1 MIRMPFREV
10 RARPGSIVAVAV
22 LLLFVSCRF
31 PLRGSAQTPDA
42 ILKRVDD
49 HYNHLDSLQAH
60 YVERYA
66 GMGLTRSEA
75 GILLLKKPGRMRWS
89 YEVPAG
95 KVFVLDGKYAWFYAP
110 GDEQAQRI
118 SAKQMDD
125 LRTPLRFLL
134 GHTELK
140 KELTNLSV
148 TPDAGGFHIAG
159 VPKGMENRI
168 RQLALEVSPTG
179 LITAMH
185 IEEVDGATTD
195 FAFSSIVENVPT
207 HPVDFTFSPPAGVTV
222 VDGVPPI

>member
-1 MIRMPFREV
+1 MSKNRVPHDHRGFI
-10 RARPGSIVAVAV
+10 AAIVWFLTLA
-22 LLLFVSCRF
+22 LSL
-31 PLRGSAQTPDA
+31 PAQPSTQDA

-49 HYNHLDSLQAH
+49 HYNHLDSLRAH

-66 GMGLTRSEA
+66 GMGLNRSEA

-95 KVFVLDGKYAWFYAP
+95 KVFLLDGKYAWFYSP

-140 KELTNLSV
+140 KELTGITV
-148 TPDAGGFHIAG
+148 TPNATGFHIAG
-159 VPKGMENRI
+159 VPRGMENRI

-179 LITAMH
+179 LITAMS
-185 IEEVDGATTD
+185 IEEVDGAST
-195 FAFSSIVENVPT
+195 A
-207 HPVDFTFSPPAGVTV
+207 FTFTGIEENTPTRPSDFVFIPPAGVTV
-222 VDGVPPI
+222 VDGIPPI

>member
-1 MIRMPFREV
+1 MRSRTPRTPHD
-10 RARPGSIVAVAV
+10 RRR
-22 LLLFVSCRF
+22 LLAALVGLLTFTALL
-31 PLRGSAQTPDA
+31 PAQPPTQDS

-49 HYNHLDSLQAH
+49 HYNHLASLRAH

-66 GMGLTRSEA
+66 GMGLNRSEA

-95 KVFVLDGKYAWFYAP
+95 KVFVLDGKYAWFYSP

-140 KELTNLSV
+140 KELTSISV
-148 TPDAGGFHIAG
+148 TPDPTGFHITG
-159 VPKGMENRI
+159 IPRGMENRV

-179 LITAMH
+179 LITAMRL
-185 IEEVDGATTD
+185 EEVDGAITEFT
-195 FAFSSIVENVPT
+195 FTGIEENVPT
-207 HPVDFTFSPPAGVTV
+207 KPTDFTFTPPAGVTIV
-222 VDGVPPI
+222 NGAPPI

>member
-1 MIRMPFREV
+1 MLSKETPRGRL
-10 RARPGSIVAVAV
+10 ALVAASLV
-22 LLLFVSCRF
+22 LAMSL
-31 PLRGSAQTPDA
+31 PAQAPANDA

-49 HYNHLDSLQAH
+49 HYNHLDSLRAH
-60 YVERYA
+60 YVERYS

-95 KVFVLDGKYAWFYAP
+95 KVFVLDGKYAWFYNP

-140 KELTNLSV
+140 KELTNVSV
-148 TPDAGGFHIAG
+148 SQDAGGFHIAG
-159 VPKGMENRI
+159 VPKGMENRVKE
-168 RQLALEVSPTG
+168 LSLEVSSTG

-185 IEEVDGATTD
+185 VEEVDGAITD
-195 FAFSSIVENVPT
+195 FAFTGIEEDVPT
-207 HPVDFTFSPPAGVTV
+207 RPTEFTFTPPAGVTI
-222 VDGVPPI
+222 VDGIPPI

>member
-1 MIRMPFREV
+1 MIAAAFS
-10 RARPGSIVAVAV
+10 AAIVG
-22 LLLFVSCRF
+22 LLTLAL
-31 PLRGSAQTPDA
+31 PLAAQPPSQDA

-49 HYNHLDSLQAH
+49 HYNHLDSLRAH
-60 YVERYA
+60 YVERYS

-95 KVFVLDGKYAWFYAP
+95 KVFVLDGKYAWFYSP

-140 KELTNLSV
+140 KELTGV
-148 TPDAGGFHIAG
+148 AVAPDPSGFHITG
-159 VPKGMENRI
+159 VPKGMENRV
-168 RQLALEVSPTG
+168 RQLALEVSLHG
-179 LITAMH
+179 
-185 IEEVDGATTD
+185 TD
-195 FAFSSIVENVPT
+195 YVHA
-207 HPVDFTFSPPAGVTV
+207 D
-222 VDGVPPI
+222 

>member
-1 MIRMPFREV
+1 MPKNPMPHSQRCQI
-10 RARPGSIVAVAV
+10 ALIVGFFTLAIS
-22 LLLFVSCRF
+22 L
-31 PLRGSAQTPDA
+31 PAQLPSQDA

-49 HYNHLDSLQAH
+49 HYNHLASLRAH

-66 GMGLTRSEA
+66 GMGLNRSEA

-95 KVFVLDGKYAWFYAP
+95 KVFVLDGKYAWFYSP

-140 KELTNLSV
+140 KELTAISV
-148 TPDAGGFHIAG
+148 TPDATGFHIAG
-159 VPKGMENRI
+159 IPKGMENRVK
-168 RQLALEVSPTG
+168 QLALEVSPTG
-179 LITAMH
+179 LITAMR
-185 IEEVDGATTD
+185 IEEVDGAITEFT
-195 FAFSSIVENVPT
+195 FTGIEENVHTNPS
-207 HPVDFTFSPPAGVTV
+207 DFTFTPPSGVTI
-222 VDGVPPI
+222 VDGAPPI

>member
-1 MIRMPFREV
+1 MKSVTTRVPHDRRSFILAIM
-10 RARPGSIVAVAV
+10 GLLTYAV
-22 LLLFVSCRF
+22 LL
-31 PLRGSAQTPDA
+31 PAQPPTADA

-49 HYNHLDSLQAH
+49 HYNHLSSLSAH

-66 GMGLTRSEA
+66 GMGLNRSEA

-95 KVFVLDGKYAWFYAP
+95 KVFVLDGKYAWFYSP

-140 KELTNLSV
+140 KELTSISV
-148 TPDAGGFHIAG
+148 TPDPTGFHIAG
-159 VPKGMENRI
+159 IPRGMENRV

-179 LITAMH
+179 LITAMRL
-185 IEEVDGATTD
+185 EEVDGAITEFT
-195 FAFSSIVENVPT
+195 FTGIEENVPT
-207 HPVDFTFSPPAGVTV
+207 KPADFTFTPPPGVTI
-222 VDGVPPI
+222 VDGAPPI

>member
-1 MIRMPFREV
+1 MLRPKLRVSQPV
-10 RARPGSIVAVAV
+10 RANFSIMALAGLFAFAP
-22 LLLFVSCRF
+22 LLA
-31 PLRGSAQTPDA
+31 AQAPSPDA

-49 HYNHLDSLQAH
+49 HYNHLASLRAH

-95 KVFVLDGKYAWFYAP
+95 KVFVLDGKYAWFYSP

-140 KELTNLSV
+140 KELTGISV
-148 TPDAGGFHIAG
+148 TPDSTGFHIAG
-159 VPKGMENRI
+159 VPRGMENRVK
-168 RQLALEVSPTG
+168 QLALEVSPKG
-179 LITAMH
+179 LITAMRVDEIDGAVTEFTFTG
-185 IEEVDGATTD
+185 IEENVATQP
-195 FAFSSIVENVPT
+195 A
-207 HPVDFTFSPPAGVTV
+207 DFTFSPPPGVTV